1 MRKSN
6 DKLRCSFCGKSQD
19 EVKKLIAGPSV
30 SICIECIDICSELVA
45 DGHKKHF
52 QFVAWVRRTMRQS
65 DDKLRCSF
73 CGKGQSQVKKLIA
86 GPSVYICNECI
97 DIGSEIVAD
106 DHKKDSGGV
115 KMEFIEKT
123 CVMTKADMN
132 RVLARIAS
140 QIVENNPDLS
150 NVLLVGIRRRG
161 VPLAERLA
169 TRIREMDGVNMST
182 GALDITLYR
191 DDLSTVGERPVVNK
205 TELPANITGKTI
217 ILVDDVLYTGRT
229 IRAAMDE
236 LIDFGRPRRV
246 QLAVLIDRG
255 WRELP
260 IQADY
265 IGKYVTTTEKE
276 IIKVMLPEFD
286 EMEQVLLVE
295 QK

>member
-1 MRKSN
+1 
-6 DKLRCSFCGKSQD
+6 
-19 EVKKLIAGPSV
+19 
-30 SICIECIDICSELVA
+30 
-45 DGHKKHF
+45 
-52 QFVAWVRRTMRQS
+52 MRQN
-65 DDKLRCSF
+65 DGKLRCSF
-73 CGKGQSQVKKLIA
+73 CGKGQSEVKKLIA
-86 GPSVYICNECI
+86 GPSVYICNGCI
-97 DIGSEIVAD
+97 DIGSELLAEGD
-106 DHKKDSGGV
+106 KKHSGGS
-115 KMEFIEKT
+115 KMEFIEKS
-123 CVMTKADMN
+123 CVMTTADMN
-132 RVLARIAS
+132 RVLARMSS

-169 TRIREMDGVNMST
+169 ARIKDMDSVAVAT

-276 IIKVMLPEFD
+276 IVKVMLPEFD
-286 EMEQVLLVE
+286 ETEQVLVVE

>member
-1 MRKSN
+1 
-6 DKLRCSFCGKSQD
+6 
-19 EVKKLIAGPSV
+19 
-30 SICIECIDICSELVA
+30 
-45 DGHKKHF
+45 
-52 QFVAWVRRTMRQS
+52 
-65 DDKLRCSF
+65 
-73 CGKGQSQVKKLIA
+73 
-86 GPSVYICNECI
+86 
-97 DIGSEIVAD
+97 
-106 DHKKDSGGV
+106 
-115 KMEFIEKT
+115 
-123 CVMTKADMN
+123 
-132 RVLARIAS
+132 VLARMAT

-150 NVLLVGIRRRG
+150 GVLLVGIRRRG
-161 VPLAERLA
+161 VPLAERIA
-169 TRIREMDGVNMST
+169 AKIKEMDGVAVAT

-191 DDLSTVGERPVVNK
+191 DDLTTVADRPVINK

-246 QLAVLIDRG
+246 QLCVLVDRG

-265 IGKYVTTTEKE
+265 VGKNVATTEAE

-286 EMEQVLLVE
+286 ETEQVLLVE

>member
-1 MRKSN
+1 
-6 DKLRCSFCGKSQD
+6 
-19 EVKKLIAGPSV
+19 
-30 SICIECIDICSELVA
+30 
-45 DGHKKHF
+45 
-52 QFVAWVRRTMRQS
+52 MRQS

-73 CGKGQSQVKKLIA
+73 CGKGQSEVKKLIA

-97 DIGSEIVAD
+97 DVCVEIIVDDSRQSGSPLGLALPVLTPAEDIMSRVGPSRAHKHEI
-106 DHKKDSGGV
+106 HTGGEE
-115 KMEFIEKT
+115 MEFIEKS
-123 CVMTKADMN
+123 CVMTTADMN
-132 RVLARIAS
+132 RVLARMSS
-140 QIVENNPDLS
+140 QIVENNPNLS

-169 TRIREMDGVNMST
+169 SRIREMDSVDVAT

-205 TELPANITGKTI
+205 TELPTNITGKTI

-286 EMEQVLLVE
+286 ETEQVLLVE